1 MKKTLVLFTM
11 IFAVTSVIAQPIG
24 VGHEKMERKREK
36 IEAIKAAYITEALD
50 LSVEESQQFWPVY
63 NELHKK
69 ELALRKNQHR
79 EIQSLD
85 GDKSEKDI
93 EVLIYALAD
102 IRINLEQLRKSY
114 LDDFIIVLGAKKTAK
129 LMKVEMEFGRKMME
143 QMKRSE
149 RPQHGEKHPKPE
161 GRKPR

>member
-11 IFAVTSVIAQPIG
+11 IFAVTAVLAQPIG
-24 VGHEKMERKREK
+24 VDHEKMEQKREK
-36 IEAIKAAYITEALD
+36 IEAIKAAYITKALD

-69 ELALRKNQHR
+69 ELTLRMDQRRKM
-79 EIQSLD
+79 QSLD

-93 EVLIYALAD
+93 EALIYAIAD

-129 LMKVEMEFGRKMME
+129 LIHVEMEFGRKMME
-143 QMKRSE
+143 QIKRGE
-149 RPQHGEKHPKPE
+149 RPQDRENHPKPD
-161 GRKPR
+161 GRWPK